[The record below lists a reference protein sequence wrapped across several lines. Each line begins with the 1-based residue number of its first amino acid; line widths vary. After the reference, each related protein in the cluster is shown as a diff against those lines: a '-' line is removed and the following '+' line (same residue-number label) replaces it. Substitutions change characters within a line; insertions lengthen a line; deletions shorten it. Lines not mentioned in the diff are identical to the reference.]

1 MIVRAERAED
11 DDDAIAAV
19 VEAAFG
25 SPGEAR
31 LVERFR
37 ASAGYLPELALV
49 AEDGG
54 EVVGHVL
61 FTLTELVD
69 GTSIL
74 MLSPLAVR
82 PDRQRTGI
90 GTALVREGLRLS
102 AERTEPLVIVE
113 GDPRYYSRFGF
124 VAASTLGLE
133 RPYESIPEAA
143 FQAQRLP
150 AYVETA
156 RGRVVYPPPLAPFY
170 ERK

>member
-11 DDDAIAAV
+11 DDAIAAV
-19 VEAAFG
+19 VEEAFG
-25 SPGEAR
+25 SPDEAR

-69 GTSIL
+69 GTRIL

-124 VAASTLGLE
+124 VAASMLGLE
-133 RPYESIPEAA
+133 RPYESIPESA
-143 FQAQRLP
+143 FQALRLP